1 MFCCKDV
8 LCWRMDQ
15 PFWFVAAVR
24 LAMSEHTKPNLASL
38 QPGFFLTWSN
48 SVAASTSNNFF
59 THLKGCCHGIC
70 WFTPLDITWHLFTS
84 QQDVNSN
91 GSSARESRWV
101 PGKWSIW
108 IKHGKF
114 MKIMEN
120 REVRIHPISRVIY
133 SYLNY
138 MGINMGKT
146 SKFPDESTA
155 TTPQEAPWNWK
166 SFWRRCWKCCVNM
179 SCWLMSSGVIVILN
193 IIYCVCHT
201 YYIYVLWCN
210 MYIILG
216 SIINSFHLLFWYL
229 TMTYHCIPCN
239 DDHLIHSYHMSYG
252 LILDG

>member
-1 MFCCKDV
+1 MC
-8 LCWRMDQ
+8 
-15 PFWFVAAVR
+15 FVEEWINP
-24 LAMSEHTKPNLASL
+24 SDSL
-38 QPGFFLTWSN
+38 QLLGWPCQNIRNPIWHPFSQVFFLPDQIPWQHPLATISSLTWRD
-48 SVAASTSNNFF
+48 AAMAFVGLHHWTS
-59 THLKGCCHGIC
+59 
-70 WFTPLDITWHLFTS
+70 LDISSHRHRRLIH
-84 QQDVNSN
+84 SN

-216 SIINSFHLLFWYL
+216 SIINPSALLAF
-229 TMTYHCIPCN
+229 
-239 DDHLIHSYHMSYG
+239 DDDISLYSM
-252 LILDG
+252 